1 MSNLHILEQVIVTS
15 LEPMYEEAEE
25 QGLWFYYCTEHDEE
39 IWCSPGF
46 LQSEQEEGRLII
58 APEHWELRDPA
69 GYMSKLVN
77 DCQSIIDEYN
87 VMAKRLK
94 IEETLELI
102 THSTN
107 PADAR

>member
-1 MSNLHILEQVIVTS
+1 MSNLHILKTVISTS
-15 LEPMYEEAEE
+15 LEPMRKQAEQE
-25 QGLWFYYCTEHDEE
+25 GLWFFHTTDEGEE

-46 LQSEQEEGRLII
+46 LQKEQAEGRLII

-77 DCQSIIDEYN
+77 DCQHIVSEYN
-87 VMAKRLK
+87 EMARRLK

-102 THSTN
+102 SHSTN
-107 PADAR
+107 PADAH

>member
-1 MSNLHILEQVIVTS
+1 MSTPYVLETVIATS
-15 LEPMYEEAEE
+15 LTPMMEQAEE
-25 QGLWFYYCTEHDEE
+25 QGLWFYHVTEHDEE

-46 LQSEQEEGRLII
+46 LQKEQAKGNLII
-58 APEHWELRDPA
+58 APEHWELRNPA

-77 DCQSIIDEYN
+77 DCQNIVDEYN
-87 VMAKRLK
+87 EMARRLK